1 MNSERSN
8 ATTDTP
14 AAAKADGGA
23 ALSFGDAEA
32 LLQALAEAP
41 EPSVPTQ
48 RRPITPAEAQLRKAE
63 ARYRTLVEE
72 IPAVTFLA
80 ALDEGLNEL
89 YVSPQIEQLLGFSQK
104 EWLED
109 PVLWHRQLH
118 PEDRERWH
126 VEFAPTCATGVPF
139 RSAYRFVAKDGRTV
153 WVDGSAQIVRSADGE
168 PLFLQGVAFDITAI
182 KE

>member
-118 PEDRERWH
+118 PEDRERWNRQ
-126 VEFAPTCATGVPF
+126 FAPTCASGTPFKEVYRF
-139 RSAYRFVAKDGRTV
+139 RSKKGKDV
-153 WVDGSAQIVRSADGE
+153 WVLGSASVVRDADGQ
-168 PLFLQGVAFDITAI
+168 PSFLQGVAFDITS
-182 KE
+182 